1 MLPKIKI
8 TQRMET
14 TERAKSPVMLTTPRQ
29 FYRNR
34 MENILLEDELNK
46 KKEDL
51 INKINDDK
59 NYLEDLYKHLIDV
72 NAMID
77 WMNSECPFDIAADY
91 FESIEKSS
99 GYEIMRE
106 EVISNYIRRNL
117 MYMID
122 QTDTKKAAHWY
133 EIWHRMCSW

>member
-1 MLPKIKI
+1 MDYKRLDICDGKIKNWDGWY
-8 TQRMET
+8 
-14 TERAKSPVMLTTPRQ
+14 L
-29 FYRNR
+29 
-34 MENILLEDELNK
+34 DEFAATF
-46 KKEDL
+46 
-51 INKINDDK
+51 DDT
-59 NYLEDLYKHLIDV
+59 DV